1 MRNSTT
7 FDTKGLYDG
16 IVEDSTILC
25 SKYSTQY
32 LLNTKNL
39 NVIRCQG
46 ENPDPTDFVNYRIWG
61 LKLSYTEPHNAMIL
75 GKIKDCRKFS
85 EFGIIFPDQSELFLL
100 CLTPNYLALVKVQ
113 EYSEIV
119 LFFDTD
125 ATQPDHDVMKLDGIQ
140 SIINI
145 SAKEDPMYIVIT
157 LLETTRKY
165 LGKY

>member
-25 SKYSTQY
+25 SKNSTQY
-32 LLNTKNL
+32 PLNTKNL

-46 ENPDPTDFVNYRIWG
+46 DNSDPTDFVNYRIWG
-61 LKLSYTEPHNAMIL
+61 LKLSYTEPQNAMIL
-75 GKIKDCRKFS
+75 GKIKDCKKFS
-85 EFGIIFPDQSELFLL
+85 EFGIIIPDQSELFLL

-125 ATQPDHDVMKLDGIQ
+125 AAQPNHDVMKLDGIQ
-140 SIINI
+140 SIISI
-145 SAKEDPMYIVIT
+145 SAEEDPVYFVIT
-157 LLETTRKY
+157 LLETTAKY